1 MTFPAPQSPPRWW
14 LALPTQPRPY
24 HLFLRAPLWRW
35 WRPLLA
41 AVVTVVAWV
50 VITAIITVPGL
61 ILDDGATAVSPGE
74 PIRIGPWF
82 FLANNVIL
90 GLSIPLVMLV
100 QWAVMGQRPGWI
112 SSIAGRV
119 RWRWL
124 FQSLAVAGSVMV
136 VMFAVELAVSPP
148 EDLRWREY
156 TWLLIIGILITTP
169 LQSAGEEYLL
179 RGLLTRLVGSYFKKP
194 LFGWVVA
201 TTVSSVL
208 FMRLH
213 MAQDAWLNT
222 YYLVFGVIASW
233 VVWRTG
239 GLEAAVA
246 IHVANNMT
254 AEALLPW
261 SEISGLMDR
270 SEGMGDATIL
280 IHITALVV
288 ITVALTRLARRRGLT
303 SEPVPGRVT

>member
-1 MTFPAPQSPPRWW
+1 M
-14 LALPTQPRPY
+14 ALPTQPRPY

-35 WRPLLA
+35 WRPLVA

-61 ILDDGATAVSPGE
+61 ILDGGATVVSPGE
-74 PIRIGPWF
+74 PMRIGPWF

-90 GLSIPLVMLV
+90 ALSIPLVMLV

-124 FQSLAVAGSVMV
+124 FQSLAVAGAVMGTMLV
-136 VMFAVELAVSPP
+136 VDLALSPP

-156 TWLLIIGILITTP
+156 SWLLIIGILITTP
-169 LQSAGEEYLL
+169 LQAAGEEYLL
-179 RGLLTRLVGSYFKKP
+179 RGMLTRLVGSYFRRP
-194 LFGWVVA
+194 LLGWVVA
-201 TTVSSVL
+201 TAVNSVV

-213 MAQDAWLNT
+213 MAQDVWLNIF
-222 YYLVFGVIASW
+222 YLGFGVVASW

-246 IHVANNMT
+246 IHVVNNLV
-254 AEALLPW
+254 AEMFLPW
-261 SEISGLMDR
+261 SDISGLMDR
-270 SEGMGDATIL
+270 SEGAGDATIL
-280 IHITALVV
+280 IHVAALVV
-288 ITVALTRLARRRGLT
+288 IAVALTWLARRRGLT
-303 SEPVPGRVT
+303 AEPVPGRHA